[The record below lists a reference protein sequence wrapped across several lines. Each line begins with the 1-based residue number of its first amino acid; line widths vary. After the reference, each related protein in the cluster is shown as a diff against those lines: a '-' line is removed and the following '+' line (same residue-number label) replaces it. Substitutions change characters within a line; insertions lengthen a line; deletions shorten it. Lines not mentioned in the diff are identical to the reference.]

1 MSVTRMQTFGTTRTV
16 SVDLLRATVCK
27 PCALRRHEA
36 LNLVSSIVYFH
47 RESPG
52 PQYDQID
59 VSRRGVATLNA
70 FVFVVAAS

>member
-1 MSVTRMQTFGTTRTV
+1 MQTCGTTRTV
-16 SVDLLRATVCK
+16 SVYLLRAIVCK
-27 PCALRRHEA
+27 QCALRRHEA

-52 PQYDQID
+52 PKYDQID
-59 VSRRGVATLNA
+59 VSKHGLATLNA